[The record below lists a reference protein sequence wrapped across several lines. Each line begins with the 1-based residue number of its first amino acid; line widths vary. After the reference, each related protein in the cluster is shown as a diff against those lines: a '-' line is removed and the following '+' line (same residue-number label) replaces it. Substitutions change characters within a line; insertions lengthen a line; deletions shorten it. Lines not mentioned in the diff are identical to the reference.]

1 MKEEPALHTTD
12 NINGDILASTSRIH
26 TLSNAFFAEN
36 PQKFSSDVLKQ
47 LIYNEKMAELG
58 RISAGV
64 VHELNAPLSV
74 IVSASQMIMREEGV
88 PEFVREMIDR
98 INTEA
103 QRLSQMTRGIL
114 SFSSHEES
122 GGNADVNL
130 TIEFVLDFL
139 CYEAA
144 RRGVSLIRNL
154 DHRLPVVRVDSN
166 VLKQIIIN
174 IVMNALQAMEP
185 EGGSLLVESKA
196 PNNSEVCIVIADT
209 GPGIASDS
217 LVRIFEPYYTTK
229 RPGEGTGLGLFVTRT
244 LVENLG
250 GRIDVSSAVGE
261 GTSFTV
267 TLPAE
272 EPG

>member
-1 MKEEPALHTTD
+1 VGGFFPFNPDNVAPEPAIMTTPAD
-12 NINGDILASTSRIH
+12 RHIDGAISHEL
-26 TLSNAFFAEN
+26 F
-36 PQKFSSDVLKQ
+36 KQ
-47 LIYNEKMAELG
+47 LAFNEKMAELG

-74 IVSASQMIMREEGV
+74 IISASQMIMREEGV
-88 PEFVREMIDR
+88 PEFVREMLDR

-114 SFSSHEES
+114 SFSSHEEA
-122 GGNADVNL
+122 GGDADVNL

-144 RRGVSLIRNL
+144 RRGVSLMRDL
-154 DHRLPVVRVDSN
+154 DHRLPVVRVGSN
-166 VLKQIIIN
+166 VLKQIVIN
-174 IVMNALQAMEP
+174 IAMNALQAMEP
-185 EGGSLLVESKA
+185 EGGRLLVQSRYL
-196 PNNSEVCIVIADT
+196 NSSEVCLVIADT
-209 GPGIASDS
+209 GPGIAVES
-217 LVRIFEPYYTTK
+217 LARIFEPYFTTK
-229 RPGEGTGLGLFVTRT
+229 GPGEGTGLGLFVTRT

-250 GRIDVSSAVGE
+250 GRIEVGSTVGE

>member
-1 MKEEPALHTTD
+1 MTTPADRHID
-12 NINGDILASTSRIH
+12 GAI
-26 TLSNAFFAEN
+26 SNELF
-36 PQKFSSDVLKQ
+36 KQ
-47 LIYNEKMAELG
+47 LAYNEKMAELG

-88 PEFVREMIDR
+88 PEPVREMIDR

-114 SFSSHEES
+114 SFSSHEEA
-122 GGNADVNL
+122 GGDADVNL
-130 TIEFVLDFL
+130 TVEFVLDFL

-144 RRGVSLIRNL
+144 RRGVSLMKNL

-166 VLKQIIIN
+166 VLKQIVIN
-174 IVMNALQAMEP
+174 IAMNALQAMEP
-185 EGGSLLVESKA
+185 EGGRLMVESRA
-196 PNNSEVCIVIADT
+196 PGNSEVCIVIADT
-209 GPGIASDS
+209 GPGIAVEA
-217 LVRIFEPYYTTK
+217 LARIFEPYFTTK

-250 GRIDVSSAVGE
+250 GRIEVNSAVGE
-261 GTSFTV
+261 GTCFTV

>member
-1 MKEEPALHTTD
+1 MKEATARHSVGSTD
-12 NINGDILASTSRIH
+12 DNPLSPTAMGG
-26 TLSNAFFAEN
+26 TLPGAFCADN
-36 PQKFSSDVLKQ
+36 PQKIRPEMLKQ
-47 LIYNEKMAELG
+47 LAYNEKMAELG

-88 PEFVREMIDR
+88 PEPVREMIER

-114 SFSSHEES
+114 SFSSHEEA

-130 TIEFVLDFL
+130 TVEFVLDFL

-144 RRGVSLIRNL
+144 QRGVSLLRTL
-154 DHRLPVVRVDSN
+154 DHRLPAVRVDSN
-166 VLKQIIIN
+166 VLKQIVIN
-174 IVMNALQAMEP
+174 IAMNALQAMEA
-185 EGGSLLVESKA
+185 EGGRLLVETRA
-196 PNNSEVCIVIADT
+196 PGRSEVCIVIADT
-209 GPGIASDS
+209 GPGIAAGAQE
-217 LVRIFEPYYTTK
+217 RIFEPYFTTK

-250 GRIDVSSAVGE
+250 GRIEVRSAVGE
-261 GTSFTV
+261 GTRFTV

>member
-1 MKEEPALHTTD
+1 MTTPADRHIDGSISHEL
-12 NINGDILASTSRIH
+12 
-26 TLSNAFFAEN
+26 
-36 PQKFSSDVLKQ
+36 LKQ
-47 LIYNEKMAELG
+47 LAYNEKMAELG

-122 GGNADVNL
+122 GDNADVNL

-144 RRGVSLIRNL
+144 RRGVSLMRNL

-196 PNNSEVCIVIADT
+196 PNSSEVCIVIADT
-209 GPGIASDS
+209 GPGIAAES
-217 LVRIFEPYYTTK
+217 LARIFEPYYTTK